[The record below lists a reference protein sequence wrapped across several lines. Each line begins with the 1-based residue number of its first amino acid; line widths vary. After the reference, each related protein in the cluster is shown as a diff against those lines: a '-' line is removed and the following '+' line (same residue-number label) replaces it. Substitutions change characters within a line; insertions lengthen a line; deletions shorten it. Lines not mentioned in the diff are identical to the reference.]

1 MASQLAEAELDAPAP
16 AIFTYDRDG
25 ESYRHWKVVF
35 GRYGEHF
42 EVRPVELG
50 RSDGK
55 WIEVVKGLPAGT
67 RYAATG
73 SFILKADLGKA
84 GASHDH

>member
-1 MASQLAEAELDAPAP
+1 MDLVQDETEVPVAVPVDAVQSV
-16 AIFTYDRDG
+16 RD
-25 ESYRHWKVVF
+25 WKVVF
-35 GRYGEHF
+35 GRYGEFF
-42 EVRPVELG
+42 ELRPVELG

-67 RYAATG
+67 QYAAAG